1 MRIKPPKIIRELFP
15 SFIWNFPDE
24 KDAVFLTFDDG
35 PRPEVT
41 PWVLDLLDKY
51 NAKATFFCIGKN
63 VEMFPEL
70 FEEVK
75 RRGHA
80 VGNHSYSHVKGWG
93 MQTGDYVRD
102 IDIAGD
108 MIKSNLFRPPYARIG
123 TNQARVLGE
132 RYKIIMW
139 DIISRDYNHSLS
151 GDACAR
157 NVIPYLE
164 PGAIIVFHD
173 SIKCAQNLFEALPQ
187 VLEAIKAKGL
197 VCKRI
202 EL

>member
-1 MRIKPPKIIRELFP
+1 MRIKPPGIIKKLFP

-24 KDAVFLTFDDG
+24 KEGVFLTFDDG

-41 PWVLDLLDKY
+41 PWVLDMLDKY

-70 FEEVK
+70 FEAVK

-80 VGNHSYSHVKGWG
+80 TGNHSYSHVKGWG
-93 MQTGDYVRD
+93 MKTGDYIRD
-102 IDIAGD
+102 VDMASD

-123 TNQARVLGE
+123 TNQARVLSE
-132 RYKIIMW
+132 RYNHIMW
-139 DIISRDYNHSLS
+139 SIISRDYNRNLS

-173 SIKCAQNLFEALPQ
+173 SIKCAPNLFEALPQ
-187 VLEAIKAKGL
+187 VLEAIKEKGL

>member
-1 MRIKPPKIIRELFP
+1 MRFRAPKFIRKLFP
-15 SFIWNFPDE
+15 GFIWNFPDE
-24 KDAVFLTFDDG
+24 KQGVFLTFDDG

-41 PWVLDLLDKY
+41 PWVLDMLDKY

-63 VEMFPEL
+63 VELFPDL

-93 MQTGDYVRD
+93 MKTCDYVRD

-108 MIKSNLFRPPYARIG
+108 LIKSNLFRPPYARIG
-123 TNQARVLGE
+123 PNQARVLRE
-132 RYKIIMW
+132 RYKTIMW
-139 DIISRDYNHSLS
+139 DILSRDYNRNIS
-151 GDACAR
+151 GETCAR

-173 SIKCAQNLFEALPQ
+173 SIKCSPNLFVALPK
-187 VLEAIKAKGL
+187 VLEAIKERGL
-197 VCKRI
+197 ICKRI